1 MIRADTWW
9 LWSSPV
15 DLRKNID
22 SLAMLVMEQFE
33 GGLQKR
39 AAYVFCNRSGRR
51 IKVLLWDGLGF
62 WLCLRRLERGRFML
76 PSSSDVCEL
85 NAEQFTWLSAGLDWK
100 RWDET
105 LQNPVWL

>member
-1 MIRADTWW
+1 MIRADRWW

-22 SLAMLVMEQFE
+22 SLAVLVMEQSKGE
-33 GGLQKR
+33 LQKQT
-39 AAYVFCNRSGRR
+39 AYVFCNRAGSR

-62 WLCLRRLERGRFML
+62 WLCLRRLDRGRFTV
-76 PSSSDVCEL
+76 SKSGHVCEL
-85 NAEQFTWLSAGLDWK
+85 SADQFAWLSAGLDWK

-105 LQNPVWL
+105 LPKPLWL